1 MAADPALVH
10 CPDGMSDVESA
21 MRSNASGSSIT
32 IVLMGVSGVGKS
44 TVMAALERRMTAR
57 FAEGDDFH
65 PESNVRLMRAGT
77 ALTDED
83 RWPWL
88 RAIADWIGGC
98 ERDGVDGVVTCSALR
113 RRYRDVL
120 RDGHPSVNF
129 VHLTLGP
136 AALEER
142 LASREGH
149 YMPASL
155 LASQLETLEPL
166 GSDEPGFEIDA
177 DRSPSEIATAIARW
191 VARIPR

>member
-1 MAADPALVH
+1 MNE
-10 CPDGMSDVESA
+10 VESA
-21 MRSNASGSSIT
+21 MHSNASGSSIT

-44 TVMAALERRMTAR
+44 TVMAALEERLAAR

-65 PESNVRLMRAGT
+65 PESNVRLMRAGI

-88 RAIADWIGGC
+88 RSITDWIGEC
-98 ERDGVDGVVTCSALR
+98 ERDVVDGVITCSALR
-113 RRYRDVL
+113 RRYRDFL
-120 RDGHPSVNF
+120 RDGHPSVHF

-136 AALEER
+136 AALGQR
-142 LASREGH
+142 VASREGH
-149 YMPASL
+149 YMPPSL

-177 DRSPSEIATAIARW
+177 GESPSEIAAAIVRW
-191 VARIPR
+191 AARIPR

>member
-1 MAADPALVH
+1 
-10 CPDGMSDVESA
+10 MSRGPTGRRPGQGA
-21 MRSNASGSSIT
+21 PTIT

-44 TVMAALERRMTAR
+44 TVMAALEERMDAR

-65 PESNVRLMRAGT
+65 PETNVRLMREGI

-88 RAIADWIGGC
+88 RSIADWIGGC

-113 RRYRDVL
+113 RRYRDLL
-120 RDGHPSVNF
+120 RDGHPSVQF
-129 VHLTLGP
+129 VHLTLG
-136 AALEER
+136 AAELEQR
-142 LASREGH
+142 VASREGH

-166 GSDEPGFEIDA
+166 GSDEPGVKIDA
-177 DRSPSEIATAIARW
+177 GESPSEVAAAIVRYAGTAR
-191 VARIPR
+191 

>member
-1 MAADPALVH
+1 
-10 CPDGMSDVESA
+10 MSREPTPRRA
-21 MRSNASGSSIT
+21 GQRSPTIT

-44 TVMAALERRMTAR
+44 TVMAALEERMDAR

-65 PESNVRLMRAGT
+65 PESNVRLMRQGI

-88 RAIADWIGGC
+88 RSIADWIGGC

-113 RRYRDVL
+113 RRYRDLL
-120 RDGHPSVNF
+120 RDGHPSVQF
-129 VHLTLGP
+129 VHLTLGA
-136 AALEER
+136 AALEQR
-142 LASREGH
+142 VATRNGH

-177 DRSPSEIATAIARW
+177 GGSPSEIAAAIVGW
-191 VARIPR
+191 VAAIRR

>member
-1 MAADPALVH
+1 MN
-10 CPDGMSDVESA
+10 DVESA
-21 MRSNASGSSIT
+21 MLSNASGSSIT

-44 TVMAALERRMTAR
+44 TVMTALEERMAAR

-65 PESNVRLMRAGT
+65 PESNVRLMRAGI

-88 RAIADWIGGC
+88 RAIAEWIGGC
-98 ERDGVDGVVTCSALR
+98 ERDVVDGVVTCSALR
-113 RRYRDVL
+113 RSYRDFL
-120 RDGHPSVNF
+120 RDGHPSVHF

-136 AALEER
+136 AALEQR
-142 LASREGH
+142 VASREGH

-155 LASQLETLEPL
+155 LASQLATLEPL

-177 DRSPSEIATAIARW
+177 GKSPSEIAAAIVSW
-191 VARIPR
+191 VARIPHRP

>member
-1 MAADPALVH
+1 
-10 CPDGMSDVESA
+10 MSELESA
-21 MRSNASGSSIT
+21 MQSKTSGSSIT

-44 TVMAALERRMTAR
+44 TVMAALEGRMTAR

-88 RAIADWIGGC
+88 RAIAEWIGGC
-98 ERDGVDGVVTCSALR
+98 ERDVVDGVVTCSALR

-120 RDGHPSVNF
+120 RDGHPSVHF

-136 AALEER
+136 AALEQR

-177 DRSPSEIATAIARW
+177 GQSPSEIAAAITRW

>member
-1 MAADPALVH
+1 MTEKSTARGPGH
-10 CPDGMSDVESA
+10 RPP
-21 MRSNASGSSIT
+21 SIT
-32 IVLMGVSGVGKS
+32 LVLMGVSGVGKS
-44 TVMAALERRMTAR
+44 TVMAALEARMSAR

-65 PESNVRLMRAGT
+65 PESNVRLMRAGI

-88 RAIADWIGGC
+88 QSIADWIGGC
-98 ERDGVDGVVTCSALR
+98 ERDVVDGVVTCSALR
-113 RRYRDVL
+113 RRYRDFL
-120 RDGHPSVNF
+120 RDGHPSVRF

-136 AALEER
+136 AALEHR

-155 LASQLETLEPL
+155 LASQLQTLEPL

-177 DRSPSEIATAIARW
+177 GGPPSEIAAAIAQYAGI
-191 VARIPR
+191 AR